1 MGAGVIPSI
10 VTDEL
15 SGDPETAFELGLE
28 WGVDRFEL
36 RGVHHGRVPRLDP
49 HARQRLL
56 RAVSSFGVTITAIS
70 PGLFKCPFPASEP
83 ARSNL
88 GWMDRSF
95 FQNWEEARLLVEDH
109 RRNLLPASI
118 DFAHEAGAKFIVAF
132 SFSRNGA
139 PGGDAP
145 AGVVELLAEVAET
158 AAAAGLELLVET
170 EEGHWADTGAR
181 SAALVERVA
190 APGLG
195 INWDPANALIDG
207 DVPYPQGYAALNH
220 LVRNVHFKDARVH
233 PDGSWELLAEGDVDW
248 TGQIAA
254 LAADGYD
261 GAIAV
266 EPHLSPSVASTRNAL
281 ARLRSLIDGVK
292 ARPSPV
298 GKKS

>member
-1 MGAGVIPSI
+1 MIPSI

-36 RGVHHGRVPRLDP
+36 RGIHDGRVPRLDR

-56 RAVSSFGVTITAIS
+56 RAVRGFGVTITAIS
-70 PGLFKCPFPASEP
+70 PGLFKCPFPAGEP

-88 GWMDRSF
+88 GWMDKGF

-118 DFAHEAGAKFIVAF
+118 DFAREVGAKFIIAF

-139 PGGDAP
+139 AGGEAP
-145 AGVVELLAEVAET
+145 AGVIELLSEAAE
-158 AAAAGLELLVET
+158 AADAAGLELLVET

-181 SAALVERVA
+181 SAALVERA
-190 APGLG
+190 AKPSLA

-207 DVPYPQGYAALNH
+207 DVPYPQGYAALKH
-220 LVRNVHFKDARVH
+220 LVRNVHFKDARVY
-233 PDGSWELLAEGDVDW
+233 PDGSWELLAQGDVDW
-248 TGQIAA
+248 AGQIAA
-254 LAADGYD
+254 LAVDGYE

-281 ARLRSLIDGVK
+281 ARLRSLIEDAK
-292 ARPSPV
+292 ARPSTV

>member
-1 MGAGVIPSI
+1 MIPSI

-36 RGVHHGRVPRLDP
+36 RGIHNERVPRLDQ

-56 RAVSSFGVTITAIS
+56 RAVHSFGVTITAIS
-70 PGLFKCPFPASEP
+70 PGLFKCPFPAGEP

-88 GWMDRSF
+88 GWMDKGF

-118 DFAHEAGAKFIVAF
+118 DFAKEVGAKFIIAF

-139 PGGDAP
+139 AGGEAP
-145 AGVVELLAEVAET
+145 AGVIELLAEAAET
-158 AAAAGLELLVET
+158 AASAGLELLVET

-181 SAALVERVA
+181 SAALVERVG
-190 APGLG
+190 APSLAV
-195 INWDPANALIDG
+195 NWDPANALIDG
-207 DVPYPQGYAALNH
+207 DVPYPQGYAALKH
-220 LVRNVHFKDARVH
+220 LVRNVHFKDARVY
-233 PDGSWELLAEGDVDW
+233 PGGSWELLAQGDVDW

-254 LAADGYD
+254 LAAEGYE

-281 ARLRSLIDGVK
+281 ARLRSLIEDAK
-292 ARPSPV
+292 ARLSAA